1 MMGSIPP
8 PHRSPVDAALGQGH
22 QAEEQEQLHCGSSWQ
37 VADANGEV
45 PNVLGAPVE
54 LLIYSP
60 MVVWPAAPIRKA
72 NDQVG
77 VIAMS
82 AEDNRGMSS

>member
-1 MMGSIPP
+1 MAIAGHCELSPVLDEPITYPP
-8 PHRSPVDAALGQGH
+8 PHCLPVDAALGQGH
-22 QAEEQEQLHCGSSWQ
+22 QAEEQEQLHHGSLWQ
-37 VADANGEV
+37 VVDTNSEV

-72 NDQVG
+72 NG
-77 VIAMS
+77 
-82 AEDNRGMSS
+82 